1 MLLLAKK
8 IAGELMA
15 PLSICI
21 LVLAAGL
28 VLLWLTRKQRAGKLL
43 ASAGFLLLVACAY
56 GGLGGPALRALER
69 EHAPLALVPPEV
81 KWIVV
86 LGGGASSDPTLPVA
100 ERASAATLAR
110 LVEGVRL
117 QRQRPGS
124 KLLVS
129 GGAVLGAGS
138 EAEAMAALAAGLG
151 VAAADLVMESGSV
164 DTESQARIIR
174 DIVKGEPCVLVTSAA
189 HMPRSLGLFRKAGL
203 NPLPAPTH
211 YLSQLHEELRYS
223 DFFPQADRL
232 KGVESAAHEYIA
244 IAWARLTGSL

>member
-1 MLLLAKK
+1 MLLAKK
-8 IAGELMA
+8 IAGELFA

-21 LVLAAGL
+21 LAIAAGL
-28 VLLWLTRKQRAGKLL
+28 VLLLFTRKQRAGKLL

-56 GGLGGPALRALER
+56 GWLGGPALWALER
-69 EHAPLALVPPEV
+69 QHAPLAAAPPEA

-86 LGGGASSDPTLPVA
+86 LGGGTSSDATLPMTG
-100 ERASAATLAR
+100 RASAATLAR

-129 GGAVLGAGS
+129 GGVVLGSGS
-138 EAEAMAALAAGLG
+138 DAEAMSALAVALG
-151 VAAADLVMESGSV
+151 VPGADLVTESGSV

-189 HMPRSLGLFRKAGL
+189 HMPRSLALFRKAGL
-203 NPLPAPTH
+203 NPVPAPTH
-211 YLSQLHEELRYS
+211 FLSQPHDGLRYT
-223 DFFPQADRL
+223 DFFPQAERL
-232 KGVESAAHEYIA
+232 QGVASAAHEYLA
-244 IAWARLTGSL
+244 LGWGRLTGSL

>member
-1 MLLLAKK
+1 
-8 IAGELMA
+8 
-15 PLSICI
+15 
-21 LVLAAGL
+21 
-28 VLLWLTRKQRAGKLL
+28 LL

-56 GGLGGPALRALER
+56 GWLGGPALWALER
-69 EHAPLALVPPEV
+69 QHAPLAAPPAEA

-86 LGGGASSDPTLPVA
+86 LGGGTSSDATLPA
-100 ERASAATLAR
+100 TSRASAATLAR

-117 QRQRPGS
+117 QRQRPGT

-129 GGAVLGAGS
+129 GGVVLGSGS
-138 EAEAMAALAAGLG
+138 DAESMSALAATLG
-151 VAAADLVMESGSV
+151 VAAADLVIESGSV

-174 DIVKGEPCVLVTSAA
+174 EIVKGEPCVLVTSAA
-189 HMPRSLGLFRKAGL
+189 HMPRSVALFRKAGL
-203 NPLPAPTH
+203 NPVPAPTH
-211 YLSQLHEELRYS
+211 YLSQPHDGLRYT